1 MKLCSSPSFFRVYPV
16 GNTNRPTVY
25 QYKFSAQ
32 NQRSP
37 VVVANARLIITL
49 RILQARW
56 ENPSKVWNEVRCWT
70 HPWHSIITSW
80 FNAEKKHHTSMTKM
94 WRLEFISEMQ
104 GVLAVF
110 LLNKML
116 RILLPNFVVKKVQT
130 LPTKKHQTG
139 RTSAKPPGSPPR
151 LWANGSRD
159 GVSRWFDVWTCLMWW
174 YSRNDE
180 TYKRIVVDL
189 VYQSL
194 LLP

>member
-16 GNTNRPTVY
+16 GSTNRPTVY
-25 QYKFSAQ
+25 QYKFNAQ

-49 RILQARW
+49 RILQACW
-56 ENPSKVWNEVRCWT
+56 ENPSKVWNEVKFEHIHDT
-70 HPWHSIITSW
+70 LSLLDSML
-80 FNAEKKHHTSMTKM
+80 EKKNTHTSMTKM

-104 GVLAVF
+104 GVFSSVF
-110 LLNKML
+110 VCKMF

-174 YSRNDE
+174 YSWNHE
-180 TYKRIVVDL
+180 AYKRIVIDL

-194 LLP
+194 LLA